1 MTDDLNRIMVV
12 KIGGVALGSQDTTL
26 ADIVELQ
33 RRGTPLVVVHGGGNV
48 VTEWLER
55 QRIPVRFVRG
65 ERVTDAAALEI
76 VTAVLKGFINA
87 RIVAAVNASGGRA
100 VGITGIDG
108 AMLKAAVRDDDMGY
122 VGRITEVD
130 TTLLKTL
137 LAGGLTPVMA
147 PLGQRI
153 FDGEPVSPYHLNI
166 NGDVAAGEI
175 AAAIGA
181 ARLVFLTDVA
191 GIMDGDGRVIDSLT
205 AAAAG
210 ELVSQGQAT
219 GGMIPKINAARR
231 ALSAGVTARI
241 IDGTAP
247 HALLGEFERGDG
259 GTTIQ

>member
-1 MTDDLNRIMVV
+1 MTDALNGIMVV
-12 KIGGVALGSQDTTL
+12 KIGGVALGSGDTTL
-26 ADIVELQ
+26 ADIVALQ
-33 RRGTPLVVVHGGGNV
+33 RRGVPLIIVHGGGNV
-48 VTEWLER
+48 ITSWLER
-55 QRIPVRFVRG
+55 QQIPVRFVRG

-76 VTAVLKGFINA
+76 VTAVLKGVINA
-87 RIVAAVNASGGRA
+87 QITSAVNALGGHA

-108 AMLKAAVRDDDMGY
+108 AILKAVVRDDDMGY

-130 TTLLKTL
+130 TTLLKVL
-137 LAGGLTPVMA
+137 LADGLVPVMA

-181 ARLVFLTDVA
+181 ERLVFLTDVA
-191 GIMDGDGRVIDSLT
+191 GIMDGDGRIIDSLT

-219 GGMIPKINAARR
+219 GGMIPKINAARH

-241 IDGTAP
+241 VDGTAP
-247 HALLGEFERGDG
+247 HALLGEIENGTG
-259 GTTIQ
+259 GTTIR

>member
-1 MTDDLNRIMVV
+1 MTDNLNGIMVV

-33 RRGTPLVVVHGGGNV
+33 RRGVPLVIVHGGGNV
-48 VTEWLER
+48 ITSWLER
-55 QRIPVRFVRG
+55 QQIPVRFVRG

-76 VTAVLKGFINA
+76 VTAVLKGVINA
-87 RIVAAVNASGGRA
+87 RITSAVNALGGRA

-108 AMLKAAVRDDDMGY
+108 AILKATVRDDDMGY
-122 VGRITEVD
+122 VGRIIEVD

-137 LAGGLTPVMA
+137 LAGGLVPVMA

-153 FDGEPVSPYHLNI
+153 FDGEPAAPHHLNI
-166 NGDVAAGEI
+166 NGDIAAGEI
-175 AAAIGA
+175 AAAIGP

-191 GIMDGDGRVIDSLT
+191 GIMDGDGRVIGSLS
-205 AAAAG
+205 AAGAG
-210 ELVSQGQAT
+210 ELVSRGQAT
-219 GGMIPKINAARR
+219 GGMIPKVNAALR

-247 HALLGEFERGDG
+247 HALLGEIENGGG